1 MGVAVDLMVHAK
13 DHLALWLYGSMAI
26 YLIFVIYMQQRYS
39 FAKIAK
45 NHATY
50 LIDYRRK
57 VGVSIDAQ
65 EGYIKLHVYS
75 DIAYS
80 IQQ

>member
-1 MGVAVDLMVHAK
+1 
-13 DHLALWLYGSMAI
+13 MAI

-39 FAKIAK
+39 YAKIAK

-65 EGYIKLHVYS
+65 EGYIHCAVCIINVASY
-75 DIAYS
+75 IS
-80 IQQ
+80 IISCVFS